1 MKKLTITLALLL
13 CLFACSSKQEQ
24 TAEKTGFTGAYYY
37 EFTSPATVTDYV
49 YDESGNASQTEI
61 AIDQPGSTKMVYE
74 FENGCLL
81 KMTTTFTV
89 TKEEVEKKYKMSME
103 EYVQMENDAL
113 GEIVYEHDGIRNMP
127 PVVEEDMVL
136 LDVVFDFSDITPWL
150 TDEIWKEYVSED
162 KTCIKYETMMPLLE
176 GFTEVK

>member
-1 MKKLTITLALLL
+1 
-13 CLFACSSKQEQ
+13 
-24 TAEKTGFTGAYYY
+24 
-37 EFTSPATVTDYV
+37 
-49 YDESGNASQTEI
+49 
-61 AIDQPGSTKMVYE
+61 
-74 FENGCLL
+74 
-81 KMTTTFTV
+81 
-89 TKEEVEKKYKMSME
+89 ME